1 MIISSSLSIA
11 SCLTLTNLFCM
22 YPFATGCQDLP
33 PYYVIFTSTLPD
45 LPCCSAAFALYIGDS
60 HSTFVHSLA
69 ERVLSVDPFLK
80 PKYIYSGIL
89 ADHVSVVTMLQVRPH
104 LPLEIMDAMG
114 YQSLAPHVSHKH
126 TYMYMH
132 TQQGCGSSAC
142 YGVKLNGDVVEQS
155 LSKGVKLQ

>member
-1 MIISSSLSIA
+1 MYVHTYIRIQMMFISSSLSIA
-11 SCLTLTNLFCM
+11 SSLTLNNLFCM
-22 YPFATGCQDLP
+22 YPFATSCQALP

-45 LPCCSAAFALYIGDS
+45 LPCCSAAFALYVGDS
-60 HSTFVHSLA
+60 HSTFVHLLA

-126 TYMYMH
+126 TC
-132 TQQGCGSSAC
+132 TRGCC
-142 YGVKLNGDVVEQS
+142 
-155 LSKGVKLQ
+155 